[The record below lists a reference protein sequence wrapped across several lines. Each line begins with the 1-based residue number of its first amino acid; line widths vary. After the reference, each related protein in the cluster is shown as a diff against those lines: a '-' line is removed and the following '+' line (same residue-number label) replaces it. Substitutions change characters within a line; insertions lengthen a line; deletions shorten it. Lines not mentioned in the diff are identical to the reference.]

1 MPKIFS
7 TPASPHS
14 TTPNPIDVM
23 AELSM
28 PRTNSMVL
36 AINSCASCWIRWSI
50 LSGVW
55 RWVCRRQRVTSTLL
69 SRSDHLIDKA
79 WSKKSFTA
87 PLNARN
93 STMAAFSPANIHRA
107 FTSAFC
113 MEVYSPLVMKVP
125 NTFRRTSVSSS
136 TSISAT
142 SSTIRRLLLRSRQGA
157 STWRNC
163 RPKRVKP
170 TASTMIISA
179 AATPPKVF
187 RSHNG
192 VE

>member
-1 MPKIFS
+1 
-7 TPASPHS
+7 
-14 TTPNPIDVM
+14 
-23 AELSM
+23 
-28 PRTNSMVL
+28 
-36 AINSCASCWIRWSI
+36 
-50 LSGVW
+50 
-55 RWVCRRQRVTSTLL
+55 
-69 SRSDHLIDKA
+69 
-79 WSKKSFTA
+79 
-87 PLNARN
+87 
-93 STMAAFSPANIHRA
+93 
-107 FTSAFC
+107 

-136 TSISAT
+136 TTISEMNSA
-142 SSTIRRLLLRSRQGA
+142 IRRLLMRSRQGA